1 MGGGACVAGSADDSS
16 SGSVLSSG
24 TVTRMTV
31 CAEALTIDLA
41 VSGSAV
47 AGVANDVER
56 AAAAIPKTVPG
67 VRGSLPVTCRQRQP
81 GRPGDQRHR
90 GPEQDGESR
99 RPSHVSW
106 EHSGAERRRHA
117 TPPAGAQVS
126 ELTMLSAAISR

>member
-1 MGGGACVAGSADDSS
+1 MGGGACVACSADDSS
-16 SGSVLSSG
+16 LGSVLSSG

-67 VRGSLPVTCRQRQP
+67 VRGSLPVTCANANPVTPVTSATAVPSRTARVVDRRMSHGNIP
-81 GRPGDQRHR
+81 APNGVGTP
-90 GPEQDGESR
+90 R
-99 RPSHVSW
+99 RPRVL
-106 EHSGAERRRHA
+106 R
-117 TPPAGAQVS
+117 
-126 ELTMLSAAISR
+126 SAN